1 MITAKHWMIVLL
13 LSIGAHAS
21 GILLF
26 PDGSAVKL
34 ERNAGGASIVV
45 GSIANSMASM
55 VSSTKEA
62 TPVRPVEAKQV
73 SEVKPQPAEVKTAAV
88 KPQNPVPVKTIEPK
102 SVTTVVSTL
111 STAVVP
117 QDVLKPVPPET
128 ARIVTPREKP
138 KRIKPVVAKKP
149 EQRKPKK
156 KVNSGKNSRASV
168 KGARKKKKTTR
179 VARRTG
185 AGGRRIKIAGAAV
198 RTNYKGQI
206 LARLHRYKRY
216 PSAVRRAGKQGIVRL
231 RFSINAS
238 GKVISSYISRSSGVP
253 ALDAEVRALI
263 RRVSPFPPIPR
274 GMGRRLTLNVPIDFS
289 VR

>member
-1 MITAKHWMIVLL
+1 MITARHWMIVLL

-21 GILLF
+21 GVLLF
-26 PDGSAVKL
+26 PSSSTAKL
-34 ERNAGGASIVV
+34 ERNAGSASIVV

-55 VSSTKEA
+55 VSSTQEA
-62 TPVRPVEAKQV
+62 TPVKPVEAKRV
-73 SEVKPQPAEVKTAAV
+73 SEVKPQPAEVKTAAL
-88 KPQNPVPVKTIEPK
+88 KPQKPVAMKAIKPK
-102 SVTTVVSTL
+102 SVTSVVSSL
-111 STAVVP
+111 SVAVVP
-117 QDVLKPVPPET
+117 QDVSKPVPPET
-128 ARIVTPREKP
+128 TKAVTPREKP
-138 KRIKPVVAKKP
+138 KRIKPVEVKKP
-149 EQRKPKK
+149 EQRRPKK
-156 KVNSGKNSRASV
+156 KVNSSKNSRASV
-168 KGARKKKKTTR
+168 KGARKKKKTAR

-185 AGGRRIKIAGAAV
+185 AGGRRAKIAGAAV
-198 RTNYKGQI
+198 RTNYTGQL

-216 PSAVRRAGKQGIVRL
+216 PPAVRRAGKQGVVRL

-238 GKVISSYISRSSGVP
+238 GKVISSRISRSSGVP